1 MFSLDSKIIL
11 LALVVMVEVVTVV
24 VVVVDFGVVISLNIL
39 FEECLGSV
47 LVLPNKLKNKG
58 FSSLSWKRYKSNV
71 DINMNLILL

>member
-24 VVVVDFGVVISLNIL
+24 VVVVVFVVVISFLL
-39 FEECLGSV
+39 LEEWLGSL
-47 LVLPNKLKNKG
+47 LVLPNKLKNRG

-71 DINMNLILL
+71 DINMNLIF